1 MNKKAHSDLQSMAIL
16 IPVLILIWFPLGRW
30 IICLGVVLIFLE
42 VLCCPIQ
49 RFADW
54 IKRKKSMRHER

>member
-30 IICLGVVLIFLE
+30 IICLAVVLIFLE
-42 VLCCPIQ
+42 VWLCPIQ
-49 RFADW
+49 KFVDW
-54 IKRKKSMRHER
+54 MKSKPRRRER